1 MATRAGCLSIAIP
14 SRPFSKHASAGR
26 IEKGRSITATF
37 CTLKSQLA
45 RAAANWRPTNQV
57 PSAEPRAAPAPH
69 PPPPRAQL
77 LGPAKVGDDTTVGP
91 FLAALVVI
99 LVLLGAAYNFF
110 LAPKPVGVKNVP
122 R

>member
-1 MATRAGCLSIAIP
+1 MIRRRRRSSRTASSSRRACKTSDKAIKAAGGP
-14 SRPFSKHASAGR
+14 RDKGKHSRLRAS
-26 IEKGRSITATF
+26 
-37 CTLKSQLA
+37 
-45 RAAANWRPTNQV
+45 
-57 PSAEPRAAPAPH
+57 SA
-69 PPPPRAQL
+69 PRAQL

-110 LAPKPVGVKNVP
+110 LAPKPVGVKYVP